1 VPFPEPS
8 VITTIV
14 LDVRSE
20 SVSVPCIVPLK
31 GTCFG
36 AAAATTSDDDVTDG
50 ATDGVDVGAVGDV
63 D

>member
-1 VPFPEPS
+1 
-8 VITTIV
+8 
-14 LDVRSE
+14 
-20 SVSVPCIVPLK
+20 LK